1 MSAKNYLNR
10 VRILNIAINSKIN
23 QLRELNEMKTAIG
36 SPMRTDDPVQTSK
49 SGEAPYARIVERIA
63 EIEQEIRDGISCYTD
78 TKARIIE
85 EISALSRPEYVDLLV
100 RRYFNFER
108 LEQIAYEMH
117 YSYDHVIRLHG
128 LALSEFEKLY
138 PDKCRRAE
146 Q

>member
-10 VRILNIAINSKIN
+10 VRILNIAINSKIS
-23 QLRELNEMKTAIG
+23 QLKELNEMKTAVG
-36 SPMRTDDPVQTSK
+36 SPTITDDPVQTSK
-49 SGEAPYARIVERIA
+49 SGEAPYTRIVERIA
-63 EIEQEIRDGISCYTD
+63 EIEQEIRDDISCYTD

-100 RRYFNFER
+100 RRYSNFER

-117 YSYDHVIRLHG
+117 YSYDHVRRLHG

>member
-1 MSAKNYLNR
+1 MSAKVYLNR

-63 EIEQEIRDGISCYTD
+63 EIEQEIRDSISVYTD

-100 RRYFNFER
+100 RRYSNFER

-117 YSYDHVIRLHG
+117 YSYDHVRRLHG

>member
-1 MSAKNYLNR
+1 MSAKVYLNR

-23 QLRELNEMKTAIG
+23 QLKELNEMKTAVG
-36 SPMRTDDPVQTSK
+36 SPTITDDPVQTSK
-49 SGEAPYARIVERIA
+49 SGEAPYTRIVERIA

-108 LEQIAYEMH
+108 FEQIAYEMH
-117 YSYDHVIRLHG
+117 YSYDHVLRLHG

>member
-1 MSAKNYLNR
+1 MSAKAYLNR

-23 QLRELNEMKTAIG
+23 QLRELNEMKTAVG
-36 SPMRTDDPVQTSK
+36 SPTITDDPVQTSK
-49 SGEAPYARIVERIA
+49 SGEAPYTRIVERIA
-63 EIEQEIRDGISCYTD
+63 EIEQEIRDSVSVYTNA
-78 TKARIIE
+78 KARIVG

-100 RRYFNFER
+100 RRYSNFER

-117 YSYDHVIRLHG
+117 YSYDHVRRLHG